1 MSEEKKIDTAA
12 ILKTVAEVSAIFQKD
27 LTPEERAALTTERR
41 HVDSPPPAKYV
52 AQSANAETEFEE
64 DAAVDALETLAH
76 QMETVIDR
84 RMAKAYQEALRVYYI
99 AEELAKDPA
108 HAELIPH
115 VEAMRKAHE
124 KQYGKGIPP
133 KPPEK

>member
-1 MSEEKKIDTAA
+1 MAEEKKIDTAA
-12 ILKTVAEVSAIFQKD
+12 ILKTVADVSAIFQKD
-27 LTPEERAALTTERR
+27 LTPEERAALSSERR
-41 HVDSPPPAKYV
+41 HVDSPPPPKY
-52 AQSANAETEFEE
+52 AAHETARSETEFEE

-76 QMETVIDR
+76 QMETVIEG

-99 AEELAKDPA
+99 AEELAKDPE

-124 KQYGKGIPP
+124 KQYGKAIPP
-133 KPPEK
+133 KKQ